1 MNGVRHALA
10 CRIAR
15 QTEVCRTLALNCIT
29 TRDWLEPRKVN
40 RFCYYR
46 FVILTAVAL
55 LLPASADAQT
65 GGASVVLKGA
75 VSETVTLSI
84 LPNSTDNNIDMN
96 VVSSGSSLR
105 LTLSAAD
112 AKSSVVRVP
121 LIVRSNSDFRISA
134 VVESK
139 PFVLTQLSVI
149 DVRATGT
156 LVSSQAI
163 SDLVIPQQFD
173 LRALDGQVS
182 STTDSPPLDVSR
194 PLVVLSGPRVSLG
207 GTLESPNNALQITL
221 LIRLKPQPGSGW
233 LVHLTFA
240 GTAVNPF

>member
-1 MNGVRHALA
+1 MNRS
-10 CRIAR
+10 
-15 QTEVCRTLALNCIT
+15 
-29 TRDWLEPRKVN
+29 
-40 RFCYYR
+40 CYYR
-46 FVILTAVAL
+46 IVILTAMAL
-55 LLPASADAQT
+55 LLPASVDAQT
-65 GGASVVLKGA
+65 GGASVVLKAA

-84 LPNSTDNNIDMN
+84 LPNSTHSDIDMN

-105 LTLSAAD
+105 MTLSAAD
-112 AKSSVVRVP
+112 DKSSVIRVP
-121 LIVRSNSDFRISA
+121 LIVRSNTGFRISA

-139 PFVLTQLSVI
+139 PSVLTQLSVI

-173 LRALDGQVS
+173 LRGLEEQVS
-182 STTDSPPLDVSR
+182 STTGPSPLDVSR

-221 LIRLKPQPGSGW
+221 LIRLKPQTGSGW